1 MAGNENGI
9 KLLEKNLE
17 LAKKNNY
24 TSSQSIQFIKL
35 TYKSGKGTTIEEEDD
50 EIPYNFK
57 FNLCNNPN
65 SIEFLEKYP
74 KYLNENILRNPNIFE
89 INWKYLSSKFNNF
102 NKSQIQKI
110 INDYEKRNEYL
121 SENKLILELS
131 KEELMQKL
139 YKPSRV
145 DRYLKSHNYDICQ
158 EIYCEDD

>member
-1 MAGNENGI
+1 M
-9 KLLEKNLE
+9 
-17 LAKKNNY
+17 
-24 TSSQSIQFIKL
+24 
-35 TYKSGKGTTIEEEDD
+35 
-50 EIPYNFK
+50 
-57 FNLCNNPN
+57 
-65 SIEFLEKYP
+65 
-74 KYLNENILRNPNIFE
+74 NENILRNPNIFE

>member
-1 MAGNENGI
+1 MNFIESTLYRGN
-9 KLLEKNLE
+9 
-17 LAKKNNY
+17 
-24 TSSQSIQFIKL
+24 
-35 TYKSGKGTTIEEEDD
+35 D
-50 EIPYNFK
+50 
-57 FNLCNNPN
+57 
-65 SIEFLEKYP
+65 
-74 KYLNENILRNPNIFE
+74 IFRQRSAQDSP
-89 INWKYLSSKFNNF
+89 INNF